1 MRFMYSQKLT
11 MATLAGH
18 GLGGKLAL
26 AVGCYHAERVTGVFA
41 IDSTPTDQRYH
52 EAFKEV
58 KGYVNALTQIN
69 FKTWSDKEVK
79 EFLKENIKDP
89 KWRANFVNNISK
101 NAKTN

>member
-1 MRFMYSQKLT
+1 

-18 GLGGKLAL
+18 GLGAKLAL

-79 EFLKENIKDP
+79 EFLKENIK
-89 KWRANFVNNISK
+89 VNRRRLSVVGQLETQFIFLFL
-101 NAKTN
+101 